1 MLRLAPPPYFV
12 VIKGVSIDNR
22 APRLPVTAII
32 DNGGGGTGDI
42 RCFESTD
49 CNIQF
54 VDYPCDTV
62 FIAST
67 KQIFGDPDFHIYPN
81 PVEDKLYLEKT
92 DPNWEYKIIN
102 LQGQAILQGK
112 YQDFIE
118 VSQLHSGIYFLQLSN
133 NAELYKAVK
142 FVKR

>member
-1 MLRLAPPPYFV
+1 
-12 VIKGVSIDNR
+12 
-22 APRLPVTAII
+22 
-32 DNGGGGTGDI
+32 
-42 RCFESTD
+42 
-49 CNIQF
+49 

-62 FIAST
+62 FITST